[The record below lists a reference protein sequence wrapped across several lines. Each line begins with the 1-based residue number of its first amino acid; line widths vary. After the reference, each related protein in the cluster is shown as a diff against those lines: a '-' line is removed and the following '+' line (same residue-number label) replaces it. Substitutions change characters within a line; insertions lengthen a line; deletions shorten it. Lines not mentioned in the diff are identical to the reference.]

1 MPREEQPS
9 SRNKANRSHVQ
20 GQGFYLHKPSGFFD
34 SFPEFP
40 NIRTLYE
47 QYQYI
52 RPSILYKYW
61 NNKNCWKLKIKNTYT
76 LLCGFFSDK
85 KWTQRTRH
93 SQFGSLFDTF
103 TLWILYPYA
112 QLKKKNPYMING
124 LDGRHCFRRVSW

>member
-76 LLCGFFSDK
+76 LLCGFF
-85 KWTQRTRH
+85 RTKSEHRELDIH
-93 SQFGSLFDTF
+93 SLVHYLTPSLCEFC
-103 TLWILYPYA
+103 ILTRNW
-112 QLKKKNPYMING
+112 KKNPYMING

>member
-61 NNKNCWKLKIKNTYT
+61 NNKNWLKIENKKYIYVTMWVFFGQKVNTEN
-76 LLCGFFSDK
+76 S
-85 KWTQRTRH
+85 
-93 SQFGSLFDTF
+93 TF
-103 TLWILYPYA
+103 TVWFIIWHLHFVNFVSLRAIE
-112 QLKKKNPYMING
+112 KKNPYMING